1 MFEYWGVNYWLG
13 MVTAA
18 PGAPGAS
25 QAPVVAEGAPADLF
39 KWVG

>member
-1 MFEYWGVNYWLG
+1 

-39 KWVG
+39 K